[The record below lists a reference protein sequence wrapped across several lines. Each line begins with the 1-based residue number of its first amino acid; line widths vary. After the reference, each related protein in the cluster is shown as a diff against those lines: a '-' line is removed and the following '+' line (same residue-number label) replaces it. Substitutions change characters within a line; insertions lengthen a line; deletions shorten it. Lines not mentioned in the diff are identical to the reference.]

1 MEERFNVTELDYG
14 IKKKKKKISKTISC
28 LPDAVSSLPET
39 PKVK

>member
-1 MEERFNVTELDYG
+1 MGELFNVKELDYG
-14 IKKKKKKISKTISC
+14 IKKKYISKTINW